1 MAINP
6 FSGIINSSFKTIFNN
21 AISSLLEDS
30 ALTISCT
37 LTYGVTRYE
46 SCANCVYD
54 PIGRKSSNRFQNG
67 GPVPF
72 PFQGICPVC
81 NGVGKKPVE
90 SSEDV
95 NLAVIFEPRDFIA
108 LDTHVNTADG
118 YIQTL
123 ANKSMTSKLQRAKEI
138 IVATDIS
145 GYFNHRYERVSE
157 PTPLGL
163 GNNEFVLCSWRRLG

>member
-1 MAINP
+1 MADP
-6 FSGIINSSFKTIFNN
+6 FSGIITSGFKTIFNN
-21 AISSLLEDS
+21 AISSLLEDN

-37 LTYGVTRYE
+37 LSYGVTKYE
-46 SCANCVYD
+46 SCVNCVYD
-54 PIGRKSSNRFQNG
+54 PIGQKSSNRFQNG

-72 PFQGICPVC
+72 PFQGICPMC
-81 NGVGKKPVE
+81 NGGGKRPVE
-90 SSEDV
+90 SSENV
-95 NLAVIFEPRDFIA
+95 KLAVIFEPRDFIA

-123 ANKSMTSKLQRAKEI
+123 AKKAMTPKLRRAKEI

-145 GYFNHRYERVSE
+145 GFFSHRYERASE

-163 GNNEFVLCSWRRLG
+163 GNNEFVVCSWRRLG